1 VAPEGFRPIDGND
14 DFLGSIRM
22 RIRHGLTLF
31 FFGLI
36 VGVLRWLGVGAFVH
50 LHPITVEVVAL
61 AAAFGLSYVVATIL
75 AHIVVDV

>member
-1 VAPEGFRPIDGND
+1 
-14 DFLGSIRM
+14 M

-36 VGVLRWLGVGAFVH
+36 VGGLRWLGVGVFEH

-61 AAAFGLSYVVATIL
+61 AAVFGFSSVVATII
-75 AHIVVDV
+75 AHIATDL